1 MHQIYCS
8 AKKYMKVTLII
19 LNLFL
24 ALTVI
29 AGGIGLIAGFGAP
42 QIDLLQNS
50 IFSDF
55 KIPGLILMIIVG
67 GSSLIASVLLIK
79 RDDFAFYMSLI
90 AGVVIIIFET
100 VEIFVI
106 GSPEGVARNLQLVYF
121 LIGIIISLL
130 SRIQLKKT
138 ESE

>member
-1 MHQIYCS
+1 MR
-8 AKKYMKVTLII
+8 ATLII

-24 ALTVI
+24 ALTAI

-130 SRIQLKKT
+130 SQIQLMKNRIRVDA
-138 ESE
+138 